1 MKILSNGI
9 AVIDKDT
16 HISAWVQQH
25 GTLEI
30 AKDMLLPF
38 KQYIPVGGTVID
50 VGASIGD
57 HTITY
62 ADWVGP
68 TGLVAAFEVNPR
80 AYECLEHNTKHLPQ
94 VLPVKTGLSDVDGKV
109 VLVELDNAGA
119 NYLTTGK
126 SKTKVPVTALDSYEF
141 KNVSFIKIDVEGYEV
156 KVLEGARTTIAD
168 SRPVMLIEVNRATLE
183 RAGTSAERLFEVL
196 TELGYSME
204 ITDNRIPW
212 SDPQYDIICLPIEKP
227 TSH

>member
-1 MKILSNGI
+1 MKILSNDI
-9 AVIDKDT
+9 AVLENDT

-38 KQYIPVGGTVID
+38 QKYIPMGGTVID

-57 HTITY
+57 HTVTY
-62 ADWVGP
+62 AEWVGESG
-68 TGLVAAFEVNPR
+68 TVAAFEVNPR
-80 AYECLEHNTKHLPQ
+80 AYECLVHNTKHLPQ
-94 VLPVKTGLSDVDGKV
+94 VLPVKTGLSDVDGKA

-126 SKTKVPVTALDSYEF
+126 SKTKVPVATLDSYEF

-156 KVLEGARTTIAD
+156 KVLEGARRTIED
-168 SRPVMLIEVNRATLE
+168 SRPVMLVEVNRGALE
-183 RAGTSAERLFEVL
+183 RAGTSAEKLSEVL
-196 TELGYSME
+196 ADLRYSTQ
-204 ITDNRIPW
+204 ITDSRIEW
-212 SDPQYDIICLPIEKP
+212 SAPQFDILCLPIEKAY
-227 TSH
+227 